1 MSSTVCIRIAVNTPP
16 ETNIAPDP
24 ALFKGMILTP
34 FETLT
39 RGVGQFID
47 DPSITGAIAE
57 IHGDYVTIRP
67 LPEFVDEDSAKNLET
82 FWNLGYA

>member
-1 MSSTVCIRIAVNTPP
+1 MV
-16 ETNIAPDP
+16 
-24 ALFKGMILTP
+24 LTP

-47 DPSITGAIAE
+47 DPSITGAVAE
-57 IHGDYVTIRP
+57 IHGDHVTIRP
-67 LPEFVDEDSAKNLET
+67 PPEFVDEDSAKNLET